1 MDTHADP
8 SEIGRALA
16 SVRWSDEG
24 RIRASAATL
33 LERAELTDSTRLE
46 LEQLRQEAD
55 GDV

>member
-1 MDTHADP
+1 MDTHADK

-46 LEQLRQEAD
+46 LEQLRQEAE
-55 GDV
+55 GV